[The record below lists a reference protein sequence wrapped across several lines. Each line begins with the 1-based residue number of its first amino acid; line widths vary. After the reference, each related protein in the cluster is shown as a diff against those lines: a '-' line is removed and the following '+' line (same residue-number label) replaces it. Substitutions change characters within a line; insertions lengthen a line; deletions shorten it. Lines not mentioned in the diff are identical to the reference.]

1 MQPVHQNTV
10 SNIQWGGMSEVLLS
24 AEKICFE
31 RNSKI
36 ILQDVSLKIRQRE
49 IITLIGPNGAGKTSL
64 IRIILGLLKA
74 DSGVINRHGKLRIG
88 YVPQSI
94 SIPQVMPLRVRDF
107 LTLSAKA
114 LFDNNKVSVEQVY
127 VVLKELDIEYL
138 FNSAMQGLSGG
149 ELQRVLLARA
159 LLKQPQLLI
168 LDEPA
173 AGMDVIGQQ
182 KLYDTIRNIRDN
194 HACGIL
200 MVSHDLHLVMAATD
214 RVVCLNTH
222 VCCTGHPDDVS
233 EHPEYLKLFG
243 SALSGLA
250 LYSHHHDHE
259 HDIKGDVI
267 ESEHC
272 LTCEHSHQSVES
284 GHKIVDKKDIGHG

>member
-1 MQPVHQNTV
+1 V
-10 SNIQWGGMSEVLLS
+10 SEVLLN
-24 AEKICFE
+24 AENICFAK
-31 RNSKI
+31 NAKT
-36 ILQDVSLKIRQRE
+36 ILQDVSLYIQQQE

-64 IRIILGLLKA
+64 IRILLDLLKA
-74 DSGVINRHGKLRIG
+74 DSGVITCSKNLRIG

-94 SIPQVMPLRVRDF
+94 SIPHVMPLRVRDF
-107 LTLSAKA
+107 LMLSVK
-114 LFDNNKVSVEQVY
+114 LLIKHKINSEKVRA
-127 VVLKELDIEYL
+127 VLDELEINYL
-138 FNSAMQGLSGG
+138 VDSAMQGLSGG

-159 LLKQPQLLI
+159 LLKNPQLLI

-182 KLYDTIRNIRDN
+182 KLYDTIKRIRDN
-194 HACGIL
+194 HACGVL

-259 HDIKGDVI
+259 HDMSGNVI

-272 LTCEHSHQSVES
+272 LNCEHSH
-284 GHKIVDKKDIGHG
+284 HDHDDAPNKKVKLEKNVFDDMNGKRHG